1 MGRASIPTFILA
13 LAAAVA
19 VAGVATRAATPQP
32 APVSGCINQTIT
44 NGMWSLT
51 VTKAI
56 LGVEPGYDI
65 AAWGITFTLA
75 NPQKKSATPGDTGVG
90 EPQVALKDGTKL
102 DMWTDSEI
110 DYGRAITYTEF
121 KPGTKVSGSYW
132 FRTSGAAP
140 AVAFI
145 LPVSATNAIY
155 ASSLGY
161 AMKNP
166 SLSVDLTCNKS
177 ASPSP

>member
-1 MGRASIPTFILA
+1 MSRASIPTLILSV
-13 LAAAVA
+13 AAAFA
-19 VAGVATRAATPQP
+19 VAGAAARAATPPP
-32 APVSGCINQTIT
+32 ASVSGCINQTIT

-65 AAWGITFTLA
+65 AAWGITFTLE

-90 EPQVALKDGTKL
+90 EPQVVLKDGTKL

-121 KPGTKVSGSYW
+121 KPGSKVSGTYW
-132 FRTSGAAP
+132 FRTSGAAT
-140 AVAFI
+140 AVVFV
-145 LPVSATNAIY
+145 LPVSATNEIY
-155 ASSLGY
+155 SSSLGY

-166 SLSVDLTCNKS
+166 TLSVDLTCNKS